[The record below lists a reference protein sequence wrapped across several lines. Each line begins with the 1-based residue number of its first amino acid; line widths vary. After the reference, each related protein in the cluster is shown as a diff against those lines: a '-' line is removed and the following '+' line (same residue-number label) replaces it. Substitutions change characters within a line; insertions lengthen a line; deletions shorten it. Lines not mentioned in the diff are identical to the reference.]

1 MAFHPFGAKFL
12 ELYPLR
18 PLLPALAS
26 LSLLAACSG
35 SPKNEAPPRVTTP
48 INIESAPSTIA
59 VLVTAKLDSL
69 AAALDRDIPR
79 KLWSID
85 KPGQTCVASKGID
98 LGIAKVKTP
107 RIKCRI
113 VGTVTRGKLSLSG
126 SGQTIR
132 AAIPLH
138 AVLRAEDI
146 GGIISRE
153 TATADAMAHAVIR
166 LNLDKDWTP
175 RGTVD
180 LQYDWTDT
188 PHAEILGQRID
199 FTSQAD
205 AKLKPVIARLERDL
219 PGELRKLN
227 IRKQVRE
234 GWASAFTV
242 LSLNRKDPP
251 VWLRVKPT
259 ALHYGG
265 YDIDGSTLRLRLGME
280 AVTESFVG
288 NKPGAPKPAP
298 LPPMTPLQNKAG
310 RVAFVIPVVANY
322 KELEPVLMKALTK
335 RAARPIEVPG
345 IGPVTANFK
354 RVTIYGT
361 EKGRMAVGVTFAAH
375 PQGNPAQKA
384 SGTVWLTGKPVNATN
399 SRVVQFKDLSISG
412 TTDVTGGDLILD
424 LANAPGITALIASS
438 LEQNFQ
444 KDFGELLKKV
454 ERAIAE
460 KREGQFT
467 IRADIDRVQTG
478 TISATGQGL
487 FLPTRI
493 EGTARVNLR

>member
-1 MAFHPFGAKFL
+1 M
-12 ELYPLR
+12 R
-18 PLLPALAS
+18 VTLPALAS

-48 INIESAPSTIA
+48 ITVKSAPSQIA
-59 VLVTAKLDSL
+59 VPVTAKLDSL
-69 AAALDRDIPR
+69 AAALERDIPR

-98 LGIAKVKTP
+98 LGIATVKTP

-113 VGTVTRGKLSLSG
+113 VGTVTRGKLRLSG

-138 AVLRAEDI
+138 AVLHAENI
-146 GGIISRE
+146 GGIIAQE
-153 TATADAMAHAVIR
+153 TATADAMAHAVIH
-166 LNLDKDWTP
+166 LDLDKNWTP
-175 RGTVD
+175 HGTVD
-180 LQYDWTDT
+180 LKYDWTNA

-219 PGELRKLN
+219 PKELKKLG
-227 IRKQVRE
+227 IRQKVQE

-242 LSLNRKDPP
+242 LSLNRENPP

-265 YDIDGSTLRLRLGME
+265 YDVDGRTMRLRLGME

-288 NKPGAPKPAP
+288 NKPDAPEPTP
-298 LPPMTPLQNKAG
+298 LPSMTPMQNKAG
-310 RVAFVIPVVANY
+310 RVAFVIPVVASY

-335 RAARPIEVPG
+335 RAAQPIAVPG
-345 IGPVTANFK
+345 IGPVIASFK

-361 EKGRMAVGVTFAAH
+361 KNGRMAVGVNFAAH
-375 PQGNPAQKA
+375 PQGKRGEIAK
-384 SGTVWLTGKPVNATN
+384 GTVWLTAKPMNKQN
-399 SRVVQFKDLSISG
+399 SRVVRFQDLSISG

-424 LANAPGITALIASS
+424 LANAPGITELIASS

-444 KDFGELLKKV
+444 DDFNDLLKKV
-454 ERAIAE
+454 ERAIAA

-467 IRADIDRVQTG
+467 IRADIDSVQTG

-493 EGTARVNLR
+493 EGTARISLR